1 MGNEEHQNDMIQKLK
16 NAVFFEGMGDDFF
29 EMAASHFQEVRM
41 KKSDDIDSAET
52 LKYFYII
59 DEGSVK
65 IIHVDP
71 ESGRSIAPFLLSSHE
86 AFDILPIID
95 GKENMADYIAVEKSV
110 LLKTEA
116 HFIREWVN
124 EYPQITINLL
134 QCLSKKLRELE
145 NFSESIVFYDTKT
158 RLSNLILKYAFKEKK
173 RLKESKIIQVAQ
185 KFSHETLAE
194 MIGSVRSVVTTQLQ
208 ELKRDGVILDKHA
221 EIMIKD
227 LEQLKDRCAKYI
239 DL

>member
-1 MGNEEHQNDMIQKLK
+1 M
-16 NAVFFEGMGDDFF
+16 
-29 EMAASHFQEVRM
+29 
-41 KKSDDIDSAET
+41 
-52 LKYFYII
+52 
-59 DEGSVK
+59 
-65 IIHVDP
+65 DP